1 MTKFL
6 PTFALATVCALTI
19 CATPS
24 FAAVHIDSS
33 KKTSTTTKLKVSAT
47 TVKAGDAMTVTATV
61 APSKATGT
69 VSLYGG
75 LAPGKPTELLI
86 KRPLVKGVATGTETV
101 PKEFAG
107 FTVVI
112 KAVYSGSSKYAS
124 STSSTISV
132 KVTK

>member
-1 MTKFL
+1 
-6 PTFALATVCALTI
+6 
-19 CATPS
+19 
-24 FAAVHIDSS
+24 
-33 KKTSTTTKLKVSAT
+33 
-47 TVKAGDAMTVTATV
+47 VTATV